1 MPDMDAATA
10 VELKNKTILTS
21 TPHVHSKLSAQKAMW
36 LVVISLL
43 PPLVMGVIYF
53 GLYQLVVVLAALAGA
68 VMTESAIKYIRKQKI
83 TILDGSAIITGLLL
97 GLIVP
102 PGLNPVFAFIGSV
115 VAIGFGKEVFGGLG
129 YNIFNP
135 ALVGRA
141 FLQAAYP
148 VAMTTWSAPAMA
160 VDTVTKATP
169 LSLFKFEAIASKGGV
184 DAMSLFLGNVGGSI
198 GETSSIA
205 ILVGMVF
212 LIAMKV
218 LNWRVPLAMI
228 VGLLL
233 FSGIFWLIDPTKFAS
248 PIHHLF
254 MGGFMFGAVYM
265 ASDWVTSPVTNKG
278 IWIYGMAISL
288 IVVMIRLFGGLPEGV
303 MYAIL
308 IMNGFVPLINRY
320 TKPVIFGAEK

>member
-1 MPDMDAATA
+1 MDAATA

-102 PGLNPVFAFIGSV
+102 PGLNPVFAFIESV

>member
-1 MPDMDAATA
+1 METSETVAARPAT
-10 VELKNKTILTS
+10 LLTS
-21 TPHVHSKLSAQKAMW
+21 TPHVHTKLSAQKAMW
-36 LVVISLL
+36 LVVASLL
-43 PPLVMGVIYF
+43 PPLVMGVVYF
-53 GLYQLVVVLAALAGA
+53 GMFQLLVVASAVAGA
-68 VMTESAIKYIRKQKI
+68 VVTEAAIKYFRKQKI
-83 TILDGSAIITGLLL
+83 TIIDGSAVITGLLL
-97 GLIVP
+97 GLILP
-102 PGLNPVFAFIGSV
+102 PDFNPVFAFIGSV

-148 VAMTTWSAPAMA
+148 VPMTTWQKPAMA
-160 VDTVTKATP
+160 VDAVTSATP
-169 LSLFKFEAIASKGGV
+169 LSRFKFEAAASHGGI
-184 DAMSLFLGNVGGSI
+184 DLGSLFFGNVGGSI
-198 GETSSIA
+198 GETSAIA
-205 ILVGMVF
+205 ILVGMIF
-212 LIAMKV
+212 LVAVKV

-228 VGLLL
+228 VGMLV
-233 FSGIFWLIDPTKFAS
+233 FSGIFWLVDPTKFA
-248 PIHHLF
+248 PPLHHLF

-278 IWIYGMAISL
+278 IWIYGIAISL

>member
-1 MPDMDAATA
+1 MDTATT

-53 GLYQLVVVLAALAGA
+53 GLYQLIVVLAALAGA
-68 VMTESAIKYIRKQKI
+68 VMTESAIKYIRKQKV
-83 TILDGSAIITGLLL
+83 TIFDGSAVITGLLL
-97 GLIVP
+97 GLILP

-148 VAMTTWSAPAMA
+148 VAMTTWSTPAMA

-212 LIAMKV
+212 LIVMKV

-320 TKPVIFGAEK
+320 TKPVIFGEEK

>member
-1 MPDMDAATA
+1 MDAATA

-21 TPHVHSKLSAQKAMW
+21 TPHVHSKLSVQKAMW

>member
-1 MPDMDAATA
+1 MENSST
-10 VELKNKTILTS
+10 VELKSKPVLTS
-21 TPHVHSKLSAQKAMW
+21 TPHVHSSLSAQKAMW
-36 LVVISLL
+36 LVVASLL
-43 PPLVMGVIYF
+43 PPLVMGVVYF
-53 GLYQLVVVLAALAGA
+53 GLFQLVVVASAIAGA
-68 VMTESAIKYIRKQKI
+68 LLTEYSIKYIRKQRVS
-83 TILDGSAIITGLLL
+83 LMDGSAVITGLLL
-97 GLIVP
+97 GLILP
-102 PGLNPVFAFIGSV
+102 PNFNPVFAFIGSI

-148 VAMTTWSAPAMA
+148 VAITTWVPPSMA
-160 VDTVTKATP
+160 VDAVTSATP
-169 LSLFKFEAIASKGGV
+169 LSQYKFEAIASKGGI
-184 DAMSLFLGNVGGSI
+184 DLMSLFLGNVGGSI
-198 GETSSIA
+198 GETSALA
-205 ILVGMVF
+205 ILLGMIF
-212 LIAMKV
+212 LVVMKV
-218 LNWRVPLAMI
+218 LNWRVPVAMI
-228 VGLLL
+228 LGMILIA
-233 FSGIFWLIDPTKFAS
+233 GIFWLLDPGKFAS
-248 PIHHLF
+248 PFHHLF

-278 IWIYGMAISL
+278 IWIYGVCIAL

>member
-1 MPDMDAATA
+1 MDTATA

>member
-1 MPDMDAATA
+1 METVETVAAKPVTF
-10 VELKNKTILTS
+10 LTS
-21 TPHVHSKLSAQKAMW
+21 TPHVHTKLSAQKAMW
-36 LVVISLL
+36 LVVASLL
-43 PPLVMGVIYF
+43 PPLVMGVVYF
-53 GLYQLVVVLAALAGA
+53 GLFQLVVVAAALAGA
-68 VMTESAIKYIRKQKI
+68 VITEATIKHFRKQKI
-83 TILDGSAIITGLLL
+83 TVLDGSAVITGLLL
-97 GLIVP
+97 GLILP
-102 PGLNPVFAFIGSV
+102 PNFNPVFAFIGSV

-148 VAMTTWSAPAMA
+148 VPMTTWHKPAMA
-160 VDTVTKATP
+160 VDAVTSATP
-169 LSLFKFEAIASKGGV
+169 LSQFKFEAVASKGGI
-184 DAMSLFLGNVGGSI
+184 DLSSLFFGNVGGSI
-198 GETSSIA
+198 GETSAIA
-205 ILVGMVF
+205 IIVGLVF
-212 LIAMKV
+212 LVAVKV

-228 VGLLL
+228 AGMLV
-233 FSGIFWLIDPTKFAS
+233 FSGIFWLVDPTKFA
-248 PIHHLF
+248 PPLHHLF

-278 IWIYGMAISL
+278 IWIYGFAISL

>member
-1 MPDMDAATA
+1 MDTATT
-10 VELKNKTILTS
+10 VELKNRTILTS

-36 LVVISLL
+36 IVVISLL
-43 PPLVMGVIYF
+43 PPLVMGVVYF
-53 GLYQLVVVLAALAGA
+53 GLYQLVVILAALAGA
-68 VMTESAIKYIRKQKI
+68 IITETAIKYIRKQKI
-83 TILDGSAIITGLLL
+83 TILDGSAVITGLLL
-97 GLIVP
+97 GLTVP
-102 PGLNPVFAFIGSV
+102 PGLNPVFAFTGSV

-198 GETSSIA
+198 GETSSVA
-205 ILVGMVF
+205 ILIGMVF
-212 LIAMKV
+212 LIVMKV

-278 IWIYGMAISL
+278 VWVYGFAISL

-308 IMNGFVPLINRY
+308 IMNGFVPLINKY

>member
-1 MPDMDAATA
+1 MDAATA

-36 LVVISLL
+36 IVVISLL

>member
-1 MPDMDAATA
+1 MDAATA

-148 VAMTTWSAPAMA
+148 VAMTTWSAPAMGSRYRYQSHPA
-160 VDTVTKATP
+160 Q
-169 LSLFKFEAIASKGGV
+169 SLQV
-184 DAMSLFLGNVGGSI
+184 
-198 GETSSIA
+198 
-205 ILVGMVF
+205 
-212 LIAMKV
+212 
-218 LNWRVPLAMI
+218 
-228 VGLLL
+228 
-233 FSGIFWLIDPTKFAS
+233 
-248 PIHHLF
+248 
-254 MGGFMFGAVYM
+254 
-265 ASDWVTSPVTNKG
+265 
-278 IWIYGMAISL
+278 
-288 IVVMIRLFGGLPEGV
+288 
-303 MYAIL
+303 
-308 IMNGFVPLINRY
+308 
-320 TKPVIFGAEK
+320 

>member
-1 MPDMDAATA
+1 MDTATT
-10 VELKNKTILTS
+10 VELKNRTILTS

-36 LVVISLL
+36 IVVISLL
-43 PPLVMGVIYF
+43 PPLVMGVVYF
-53 GLYQLVVVLAALAGA
+53 GLYQLVVILAALAGA
-68 VMTESAIKYIRKQKI
+68 IITETAIKYIRKQKI
-83 TILDGSAIITGLLL
+83 TILDGSAVITGLLL
-97 GLIVP
+97 GLTVP
-102 PGLNPVFAFIGSV
+102 PGLNPVFAFTGSV

-198 GETSSIA
+198 GETSSVA
-205 ILVGMVF
+205 ILIGMVF
-212 LIAMKV
+212 LIVMKV

-278 IWIYGMAISL
+278 VWVYGFAISL

>member
-1 MPDMDAATA
+1 MDAATA

-43 PPLVMGVIYF
+43 PPLVLGVIYF

>member
-1 MPDMDAATA
+1 MDTATT
-10 VELKNKTILTS
+10 VELKNRTILTS

-36 LVVISLL
+36 IVVISLL
-43 PPLVMGVIYF
+43 PPLVMGVVYF
-53 GLYQLVVVLAALAGA
+53 GLYQLVVILAALAGA
-68 VMTESAIKYIRKQKI
+68 IITETAIKYIRKQKI
-83 TILDGSAIITGLLL
+83 TILDGSAVITGLLL
-97 GLIVP
+97 GLTVP
-102 PGLNPVFAFIGSV
+102 PGLNPVFAFTGSV

-198 GETSSIA
+198 GETSSVA
-205 ILVGMVF
+205 ILIGMVF
-212 LIAMKV
+212 LIVMKV

>member
-1 MPDMDAATA
+1 MDTATT

-43 PPLVMGVIYF
+43 PPLVMGVVYF
-53 GLYQLVVVLAALAGA
+53 GLYQLIIVLAALAGA
-68 VMTESAIKYIRKQKI
+68 VITESALKYIRNQKI

-184 DAMSLFLGNVGGSI
+184 DPLSLFLGNVGGSI

>member
-1 MPDMDAATA
+1 
-10 VELKNKTILTS
+10 
-21 TPHVHSKLSAQKAMW
+21 
-36 LVVISLL
+36 
-43 PPLVMGVIYF
+43 MGVIYF

-184 DAMSLFLGNVGGSI
+184 DAICLFLGNVGGSI

-278 IWIYGMAISL
+278 YG
-288 IVVMIRLFGGLPEGV
+288 
-303 MYAIL
+303 
-308 IMNGFVPLINRY
+308 Y
-320 TKPVIFGAEK
+320 TAWQFHLLLL

>member
-1 MPDMDAATA
+1 MPDMDTATT
-10 VELKNKTILTS
+10 VELKNRTILTS

-36 LVVISLL
+36 IVVISLL
-43 PPLVMGVIYF
+43 PPLVMGVVYF
-53 GLYQLVVVLAALAGA
+53 GLYQLVVILAALAGA
-68 VMTESAIKYIRKQKI
+68 IITETAIKYIRKQKI
-83 TILDGSAIITGLLL
+83 TILDGSAVITGLLL
-97 GLIVP
+97 GLTVP
-102 PGLNPVFAFIGSV
+102 PGLNPVFAFTGSV

-198 GETSSIA
+198 GETSSVA
-205 ILVGMVF
+205 ILIGMVF
-212 LIAMKV
+212 LIVMKV

-278 IWIYGMAISL
+278 VWVYGFAISL

>member
-1 MPDMDAATA
+1 MENTGT
-10 VELKNKTILTS
+10 VELKSKPVLTS
-21 TPHVHSKLSAQKAMW
+21 TPHVHSSLSAQKAMW
-36 LVVISLL
+36 LVVASLL
-43 PPLVMGVIYF
+43 PPLVMGVVYF
-53 GLYQLVVVLAALAGA
+53 GLFQLVVVASAVAGA
-68 VMTESAIKYIRKQKI
+68 LLTEYAIKYIRKQKVS
-83 TILDGSAIITGLLL
+83 LMDGSAVITGLLL
-97 GLIVP
+97 GLILP
-102 PGLNPVFAFIGSV
+102 PNFNPVFTFIGSV

-148 VAMTTWSAPAMA
+148 VATTTWTPPAMA
-160 VDTVTKATP
+160 VDAVTSATP
-169 LSLFKFEAIASKGGV
+169 LSQYKFEAIASKGGI
-184 DAMSLFLGNVGGSI
+184 DLMSLFLGNVGGSI
-198 GETSSIA
+198 GETSALA
-205 ILVGMVF
+205 ILLGMIF
-212 LIAMKV
+212 LVVMKV
-218 LNWRVPLAMI
+218 LNWRVPVAMVLGMI
-228 VGLLL
+228 L
-233 FSGIFWLIDPTKFAS
+233 FAGIFWFLDPGKFAS
-248 PIHHLF
+248 PFHHLF

-278 IWIYGMAISL
+278 IWFYGLGISL

>member
-1 MPDMDAATA
+1 METVETVAANPVTF
-10 VELKNKTILTS
+10 LTS
-21 TPHVHSKLSAQKAMW
+21 TPHVHTKLSAQKAMW
-36 LVVISLL
+36 LVVASLL
-43 PPLVMGVIYF
+43 PPLVMGVVYF
-53 GLYQLVVVLAALAGA
+53 GLFQLVIVAAALAGA
-68 VMTESAIKYIRKQKI
+68 VITEATIKHFRKQKI
-83 TILDGSAIITGLLL
+83 TVLDGSAVITGLLL
-97 GLIVP
+97 GLILP
-102 PGLNPVFAFIGSV
+102 PNFNPVFAFIGSV

-148 VAMTTWSAPAMA
+148 VPMTTWHKPAMA
-160 VDTVTKATP
+160 VDAVTSATP
-169 LSLFKFEAIASKGGV
+169 LSQFKFEAVASKGGI
-184 DAMSLFLGNVGGSI
+184 DLSSLFFGNVGGSI
-198 GETSSIA
+198 GETSAIA
-205 ILVGMVF
+205 IIVGLVF
-212 LIAMKV
+212 LVAVKV

-228 VGLLL
+228 AGMLV
-233 FSGIFWLIDPTKFAS
+233 FSGIFWLVDPTKFA
-248 PIHHLF
+248 PPLHHLF

-278 IWIYGMAISL
+278 IWIYGFAISL

>member
-1 MPDMDAATA
+1 VPDMDAATA

>member
-1 MPDMDAATA
+1 MDAATA

-265 ASDWVTSPVTNKG
+265 ASDWVTSPITNKG

>member
-1 MPDMDAATA
+1 MDTATT
-10 VELKNKTILTS
+10 VELKNRTILTS

-36 LVVISLL
+36 IVVISLL
-43 PPLVMGVIYF
+43 PPLVMGVVYF
-53 GLYQLVVVLAALAGA
+53 GLYQLVVILAALAGA
-68 VMTESAIKYIRKQKI
+68 IITETAIKYIRKQKI
-83 TILDGSAIITGLLL
+83 TILDGSAVITGLLL
-97 GLIVP
+97 GLTVP
-102 PGLNPVFAFIGSV
+102 PGLNPVFAFTGSV

-198 GETSSIA
+198 GETSSVA
-205 ILVGMVF
+205 ILIGMVF
-212 LIAMKV
+212 LIVMKV

-278 IWIYGMAISL
+278 VWVYGFAISL

-320 TKPVIFGAEK
+320 TKPVIFGSEK

>member
-1 MPDMDAATA
+1 MDAATA